1 MDLENTLYKLL
12 YDVKIETPAR
22 SILESICQ
30 QTQKDIA
37 LTDRQYAL
45 VVEKLKP
52 FESELD
58 GVLIEHIP
66 TRMPLRSIDRQ
77 KYIKIVDHQEAS
89 GNEYISKYLSESFKQ
104 NWKWIKVRFPF
115 AKKDIVKIQSLNI
128 SSKEYIHHRGSHEH
142 FYKLTPINAFK
153 VVEALKLRNFEVD
166 NALIEYVSKVKDIL
180 TAELKYN
187 SSFENVIKRMDAS
200 EQEYIHSLTPL
211 QQADRSIRYGYS
223 INKGDVFNL
232 TEMIAYRTDAAVPAD
247 PEIWSINDI
256 ANSINTL
263 GRFPLII
270 TVDEDEC
277 YHQLVEIHQAFVPYV
292 DDSLQSVMFRADS
305 NDIKNT
311 EMNAYVKNQKLNN
324 WVDNNTKIVYIK
336 KNKLPKPLL
345 SSSFLPICC
354 LSKSSIRPHNNVKS
368 YVDMNCDCIIYNDN
382 HVGLFRSYA
391 SGKL

>member
-1 MDLENTLYKLL
+1 MNLENVLHKLL

-58 GVLIEHIP
+58 DVLIEHIP

-77 KYIKIVDHQEAS
+77 KYIKIVDHQETAARR
-89 GNEYISKYLSESFKQ
+89 EIFKQ
-104 NWKWIKVRFPF
+104 DCKWIKVRFPF

-128 SSKEYIHHRGSHEH
+128 SSKEYYHVRGSHEH
-142 FYKLTPINAFK
+142 FYKLTPTNAFK
-153 VVEALKLRNFEVD
+153 VVEALKLRNFEID
-166 NALIEYVSKVKDIL
+166 NVLIEYVSKVKDIL

-187 SSFENVIKRMDAS
+187 SSFENVTKRMDVA

-211 QQADRSIRYGYS
+211 QQVDRSIRYGYS
-223 INKGDVFNL
+223 INKGDAFNL

-247 PEIWSINDI
+247 PAMWSINDI
-256 ANSINTL
+256 ASSINTL
-263 GRFPLII
+263 DRFPLIV
-270 TVDEDEC
+270 TVDEDDC
-277 YHQLVEIHQAFVPYV
+277 YRQLTEIHQAFLPYV
-292 DDSLQSVMFRADS
+292 NDELQSVMFRVDS
-305 NDIKNT
+305 NDIQNHQL
-311 EMNAYVKNQKLNN
+311 NAYVKNQKLNN
-324 WVDNNTKIVYIK
+324 WVDNRTKIVYIK
-336 KNKLPKPLL
+336 KKKLPKPLL

-354 LSKSSIRPHNNVKS
+354 
-368 YVDMNCDCIIYNDN
+368 
-382 HVGLFRSYA
+382 
-391 SGKL
+391 

>member
-1 MDLENTLYKLL
+1 MNLENVLHKLL

-58 GVLIEHIP
+58 DVLIEHIP

-77 KYIKIVDHQEAS
+77 KYIKIVDHQETAARR
-89 GNEYISKYLSESFKQ
+89 EIFKQ
-104 NWKWIKVRFPF
+104 DCKWIKVRFPF

-128 SSKEYIHHRGSHEH
+128 SSKEYYHVRGSHEH
-142 FYKLTPINAFK
+142 FYKLTPTNAFK
-153 VVEALKLRNFEVD
+153 VVEALKLRNFEID
-166 NALIEYVSKVKDIL
+166 NVLIEYVSKVKDIL
-180 TAELKYN
+180 TTELKYN
-187 SSFENVIKRMDAS
+187 SSFENVTKRMDVA

-211 QQADRSIRYGYS
+211 QQVDRSIRYGYS
-223 INKGDVFNL
+223 INKGDAFNL

-247 PEIWSINDI
+247 PAMWSINDI
-256 ANSINTL
+256 ASSINTL
-263 GRFPLII
+263 DRFPLIV
-270 TVDEDEC
+270 TVDEDDC
-277 YHQLVEIHQAFVPYV
+277 YRQLTEIHQAFLPYV
-292 DDSLQSVMFRADS
+292 NDELQSVMFRVDS
-305 NDIKNT
+305 NDIQNHQL
-311 EMNAYVKNQKLNN
+311 NAYVKNQKLNN
-324 WVDNNTKIVYIK
+324 WVDNRTKIVYIK

-354 LSKSSIRPHNNVKS
+354 LSKSSIRSHNNVKS
-368 YVDMNCDCIIYNDN
+368 YVEINCDCIIYNDN

>member
-1 MDLENTLYKLL
+1 MNLENVLHKLL

-58 GVLIEHIP
+58 DVLIEHIP

-77 KYIKIVDHQEAS
+77 KYIKIVDHQETAARR
-89 GNEYISKYLSESFKQ
+89 EIFKQ
-104 NWKWIKVRFPF
+104 DCKWIKVRFPF

-128 SSKEYIHHRGSHEH
+128 SSKEYYHVRGSHEH
-142 FYKLTPINAFK
+142 FYKLTPTNAFK
-153 VVEALKLRNFEVD
+153 VVEALKLRNFEID
-166 NALIEYVSKVKDIL
+166 NVLIEYVSKVKDIL

-187 SSFENVIKRMDAS
+187 SSFENVTKRMDVA

-211 QQADRSIRYGYS
+211 QQVDRSIRYGYS
-223 INKGDVFNL
+223 INKGDAFNL

-247 PEIWSINDI
+247 PAMWSINDI
-256 ANSINTL
+256 ASSINTL
-263 GRFPLII
+263 DRFPLIV
-270 TVDEDEC
+270 TVDEDDC
-277 YHQLVEIHQAFVPYV
+277 YRQLTEIHQAFLPYV
-292 DDSLQSVMFRADS
+292 NDELQSVMFRVDS
-305 NDIKNT
+305 NDIQNHQL
-311 EMNAYVKNQKLNN
+311 NAYVKNQKLNN
-324 WVDNNTKIVYIK
+324 WVDNRTKIVYIK

-354 LSKSSIRPHNNVKS
+354 LSKSSIRSHNNVKS
-368 YVDMNCDCIIYNDN
+368 YVEINCDCIIYNDN

>member
-1 MDLENTLYKLL
+1 MNLENVLHKLL

-58 GVLIEHIP
+58 DVLIEHIP

-77 KYIKIVDHQEAS
+77 KYIKIVDHQETAARR
-89 GNEYISKYLSESFKQ
+89 EIFKQ
-104 NWKWIKVRFPF
+104 DCKWIKVRFPF

-128 SSKEYIHHRGSHEH
+128 SSKEYYHVRGSHEH
-142 FYKLTPINAFK
+142 FYKLTPTNAFK
-153 VVEALKLRNFEVD
+153 VVEALKLRNFEID
-166 NALIEYVSKVKDIL
+166 NVLIEYVSKVKDIL

-187 SSFENVIKRMDAS
+187 SSFENVTKRMDVA

-211 QQADRSIRYGYS
+211 QQVDRSIRYGYS
-223 INKGDVFNL
+223 INKGDAFNL

-247 PEIWSINDI
+247 PAMWSINDI
-256 ANSINTL
+256 ASSINTL
-263 GRFPLII
+263 DRFPLIV
-270 TVDEDEC
+270 TVDEDDC
-277 YHQLVEIHQAFVPYV
+277 YRQLTEIHQAFLPYV
-292 DDSLQSVMFRADS
+292 NDELQSVMFRVDS
-305 NDIKNT
+305 NDIQNHQL
-311 EMNAYVKNQKLNN
+311 NAYVKNQKLNN
-324 WVDNNTKIVYIK
+324 WVDNRTKIVYIK
-336 KNKLPKPLL
+336 KKKLPKPLL

-354 LSKSSIRPHNNVKS
+354 LSKSSIRSHNNVKS
-368 YVDMNCDCIIYNDN
+368 YVEINCDCIIYNDN

>member
-1 MDLENTLYKLL
+1 MNLENVLHKLL

-58 GVLIEHIP
+58 NVLIEHIP

-77 KYIKIVDHQEAS
+77 KYIKIVDHQETAARR
-89 GNEYISKYLSESFKQ
+89 EIFKQ
-104 NWKWIKVRFPF
+104 DCKWIKVRFPF

-128 SSKEYIHHRGSHEH
+128 SSKEYYHVRGSHEH
-142 FYKLTPINAFK
+142 FYKLTPTNAFK
-153 VVEALKLRNFEVD
+153 VVEALKLRNFEID
-166 NALIEYVSKVKDIL
+166 NVLIEYVSKVKDIL
-180 TAELKYN
+180 TTELKYN
-187 SSFENVIKRMDAS
+187 SSFENVIKRMDAA

-223 INKGDVFNL
+223 INKGDAFNL

-247 PEIWSINDI
+247 PAMWSINDI
-256 ANSINTL
+256 ASSINTL
-263 GRFPLII
+263 DRFPLIV
-270 TVDEDEC
+270 TVDEDDC
-277 YHQLVEIHQAFVPYV
+277 YRQLTEIHQAFLPYV
-292 DDSLQSVMFRADS
+292 NDELQSVMFRVDS
-305 NDIKNT
+305 NDIQNHQL
-311 EMNAYVKNQKLNN
+311 NAYVKNQKLNN
-324 WVDNNTKIVYIK
+324 WVDNRTKIVYIK

-354 LSKSSIRPHNNVKS
+354 LSKSSIRSHNNVKS
-368 YVDMNCDCIIYNDN
+368 YVEINCDCIIYNDN

>member
-1 MDLENTLYKLL
+1 MNLENVLHKLL

-58 GVLIEHIP
+58 DVLIEHIP

-77 KYIKIVDHQEAS
+77 KYIKIVDHQETAARR
-89 GNEYISKYLSESFKQ
+89 EIFKQ
-104 NWKWIKVRFPF
+104 DCKWIKVRFPF

-128 SSKEYIHHRGSHEH
+128 SSKEYYHVRGSHEH
-142 FYKLTPINAFK
+142 FYKLTPTNAFK
-153 VVEALKLRNFEVD
+153 VVEALKLRNFEID
-166 NALIEYVSKVKDIL
+166 NVLIEYVSKVKNIL
-180 TAELKYN
+180 TTELKYN
-187 SSFENVIKRMDAS
+187 SSFENVTKRMDVA

-211 QQADRSIRYGYS
+211 QQVDRSIRYGYS
-223 INKGDVFNL
+223 INKGDAFNL

-247 PEIWSINDI
+247 PAMWSINDI
-256 ANSINTL
+256 ASSINTL
-263 GRFPLII
+263 DRFPLIV
-270 TVDEDEC
+270 TVDEDDC
-277 YHQLVEIHQAFVPYV
+277 YRQLTEIHQAFLPYV
-292 DDSLQSVMFRADS
+292 NDELQSVMFRVDS
-305 NDIKNT
+305 NDIQNHQL
-311 EMNAYVKNQKLNN
+311 NAYVKNQKLNN
-324 WVDNNTKIVYIK
+324 WVDNRTKIVYIK

-354 LSKSSIRPHNNVKS
+354 LSKSSIRSHNNVKS
-368 YVDMNCDCIIYNDN
+368 YVEINCDCIIYNDN

>member
-1 MDLENTLYKLL
+1 MNLENVLHKLL

-58 GVLIEHIP
+58 DVLIEHIP

-77 KYIKIVDHQEAS
+77 KYIKIVDHQETAARR
-89 GNEYISKYLSESFKQ
+89 EIFKQ
-104 NWKWIKVRFPF
+104 DCKWIKVRFPF

-128 SSKEYIHHRGSHEH
+128 SSKEYYHVRGSHEH
-142 FYKLTPINAFK
+142 FYKLTPTNAFK
-153 VVEALKLRNFEVD
+153 VVEALKLRNFEID
-166 NALIEYVSKVKDIL
+166 NVLIEYVSKVKDIL

-187 SSFENVIKRMDAS
+187 SSFENVTKRMDVA

-211 QQADRSIRYGYS
+211 QQVDRSIRYGYS
-223 INKGDVFNL
+223 INKGDAFNL

-247 PEIWSINDI
+247 PAIWSINDI
-256 ANSINTL
+256 ASSINTL
-263 GRFPLII
+263 DRFPLIV
-270 TVDEDEC
+270 TVDEDDC
-277 YHQLVEIHQAFVPYV
+277 YRQLTEIHQAFLPYV
-292 DDSLQSVMFRADS
+292 NDELQSVMFRVDS
-305 NDIKNT
+305 NDIQNHQL
-311 EMNAYVKNQKLNN
+311 NAYVKNQKLNN
-324 WVDNNTKIVYIK
+324 WVDNRTKIVYIK

-354 LSKSSIRPHNNVKS
+354 LSKSSIRSHNNVKS
-368 YVDMNCDCIIYNDN
+368 YVEINCDCIIYNDN

>member
-1 MDLENTLYKLL
+1 MNLENVLHKLL

-58 GVLIEHIP
+58 DVLIEHIP

-77 KYIKIVDHQEAS
+77 KYIKIVDHQETAARR
-89 GNEYISKYLSESFKQ
+89 EIFKQ
-104 NWKWIKVRFPF
+104 DCKWIKVRFPF

-128 SSKEYIHHRGSHEH
+128 SSKEYYHVRGSHEH
-142 FYKLTPINAFK
+142 FYKLTPTNAFK
-153 VVEALKLRNFEVD
+153 VVEALKLRNFEID
-166 NALIEYVSKVKDIL
+166 NVLIEYVSKVKDIL
-180 TAELKYN
+180 TTELKYN
-187 SSFENVIKRMDAS
+187 SSFENVIKRMDAA

-223 INKGDVFNL
+223 INKGDAFNL

-247 PEIWSINDI
+247 PAMWSINDI
-256 ANSINTL
+256 ASSINTL
-263 GRFPLII
+263 DRFPLIV
-270 TVDEDEC
+270 TVDEDDC
-277 YHQLVEIHQAFVPYV
+277 YRQLTEIHQAFLPYV
-292 DDSLQSVMFRADS
+292 NDELQSVMFRVDS
-305 NDIKNT
+305 NDIQNHQL
-311 EMNAYVKNQKLNN
+311 NAYVKNQKLNN
-324 WVDNNTKIVYIK
+324 WVDNRTKIVYIK

-354 LSKSSIRPHNNVKS
+354 LSKSSIRSHNNVKS
-368 YVDMNCDCIIYNDN
+368 YVEINCDCIIYNDN

>member
-1 MDLENTLYKLL
+1 MNLENVLHKLL

-58 GVLIEHIP
+58 NVLIEHIP

-77 KYIKIVDHQEAS
+77 KYIKIVDHQETAARR
-89 GNEYISKYLSESFKQ
+89 EIFKQ
-104 NWKWIKVRFPF
+104 DCKWIKVRFPF

-128 SSKEYIHHRGSHEH
+128 SSKEYYHVRGSHEH
-142 FYKLTPINAFK
+142 FYKLTPTNAFK
-153 VVEALKLRNFEVD
+153 VVEALKLRNFEID
-166 NALIEYVSKVKDIL
+166 NVLIEYVSKVKDIL
-180 TAELKYN
+180 TTELKYN
-187 SSFENVIKRMDAS
+187 SSFENVIKRMDAA

-223 INKGDVFNL
+223 INKGDAFNL
-232 TEMIAYRTDAAVPAD
+232 TEMIAYRTDAAIPAD
-247 PEIWSINDI
+247 PAMWSINDI
-256 ANSINTL
+256 ASSINTL
-263 GRFPLII
+263 DRFPLIV
-270 TVDEDEC
+270 TVDEDDC
-277 YHQLVEIHQAFVPYV
+277 YRQLTEIHQAFLPYV
-292 DDSLQSVMFRADS
+292 NDELQSVMFRVDS
-305 NDIKNT
+305 NDIQNHQL
-311 EMNAYVKNQKLNN
+311 NAYVKNQKLNN
-324 WVDNNTKIVYIK
+324 WVDNRTKIVYIK

-354 LSKSSIRPHNNVKS
+354 LSKSSIRSHNNVKS
-368 YVDMNCDCIIYNDN
+368 YVEINCDCIIYNDN

>member
-1 MDLENTLYKLL
+1 MNLENVLHKLL

-58 GVLIEHIP
+58 DVLIEHIP

-77 KYIKIVDHQEAS
+77 KYIKIVDHQETAARR
-89 GNEYISKYLSESFKQ
+89 EIFKQ
-104 NWKWIKVRFPF
+104 DCKWIKVRFPF

-128 SSKEYIHHRGSHEH
+128 SSKEYYHVRGSHEH
-142 FYKLTPINAFK
+142 FYKLTPTNAFK
-153 VVEALKLRNFEVD
+153 VVEALKLRNFEID
-166 NALIEYVSKVKDIL
+166 NVLIEYVSKVKDIL

-187 SSFENVIKRMDAS
+187 SSFENVTKRMDAA

-211 QQADRSIRYGYS
+211 QQVDRSIRYGYS
-223 INKGDVFNL
+223 INKGDAFNL

-247 PEIWSINDI
+247 PAMWSINDI
-256 ANSINTL
+256 ASSINTL
-263 GRFPLII
+263 DRFPLIV
-270 TVDEDEC
+270 TVDEDDC
-277 YHQLVEIHQAFVPYV
+277 YRQLTEIHQAFLPYV
-292 DDSLQSVMFRADS
+292 NDELQSVMFRVDS
-305 NDIKNT
+305 NDIQNHQL
-311 EMNAYVKNQKLNN
+311 NAYVKNQKLNN
-324 WVDNNTKIVYIK
+324 WVDNRTKIVYIK

-354 LSKSSIRPHNNVKS
+354 LSKSSIRSHNNVKS
-368 YVDMNCDCIIYNDN
+368 YVEINCDCIIYNDN

>member
-1 MDLENTLYKLL
+1 MNLENVLHKLL

-58 GVLIEHIP
+58 DVLIEHIP
-66 TRMPLRSIDRQ
+66 TRMPLRTIDRQ
-77 KYIKIVDHQEAS
+77 KYIKIVDHQETAARR
-89 GNEYISKYLSESFKQ
+89 EIFKQ
-104 NWKWIKVRFPF
+104 DCKWIKVRFPF

-128 SSKEYIHHRGSHEH
+128 SSKEYYHVRGSHEH
-142 FYKLTPINAFK
+142 FYKLTPTNAFK
-153 VVEALKLRNFEVD
+153 VVEALKLRNFEID
-166 NALIEYVSKVKDIL
+166 NVLIEYVSKVKDIL

-187 SSFENVIKRMDAS
+187 SSFENVTKRMDVA

-211 QQADRSIRYGYS
+211 QQVDRSIRYGYS
-223 INKGDVFNL
+223 INKGDAFNL

-247 PEIWSINDI
+247 PAMWSINDI
-256 ANSINTL
+256 ASSINTL
-263 GRFPLII
+263 DRFPLIV
-270 TVDEDEC
+270 TVDEDDC
-277 YHQLVEIHQAFVPYV
+277 YRQLTEIHQAFLPYV
-292 DDSLQSVMFRADS
+292 NDELQSVMFRVDS
-305 NDIKNT
+305 NDIQNHQL
-311 EMNAYVKNQKLNN
+311 NAYVKNQKLNN
-324 WVDNNTKIVYIK
+324 WVDNRTKIVYIK

-354 LSKSSIRPHNNVKS
+354 LSKSSIRSHNNVKS
-368 YVDMNCDCIIYNDN
+368 YVEINCDCIIYNDN

>member
-1 MDLENTLYKLL
+1 MNLENVLHKLL

-58 GVLIEHIP
+58 NVLIEHIP

-77 KYIKIVDHQEAS
+77 KYIKIVDHQETAARR
-89 GNEYISKYLSESFKQ
+89 EIFKQ
-104 NWKWIKVRFPF
+104 DCKWIKVRFPF

-128 SSKEYIHHRGSHEH
+128 SSKEYYHVRGSHEH
-142 FYKLTPINAFK
+142 FYKLTPTNAFK
-153 VVEALKLRNFEVD
+153 VVEALKLRNFEID
-166 NALIEYVSKVKDIL
+166 NVLIEYVSKVKDIL

-187 SSFENVIKRMDAS
+187 SSFENVIKRMDAA

-211 QQADRSIRYGYS
+211 QQVDRSIRYGYS
-223 INKGDVFNL
+223 INKSDAFNL
-232 TEMIAYRTDAAVPAD
+232 TEMIAYRTDAAIPAD
-247 PEIWSINDI
+247 PAMWSINDI
-256 ANSINTL
+256 ASSINTL
-263 GRFPLII
+263 DRFPLIV
-270 TVDEDEC
+270 TVDEDDC
-277 YHQLVEIHQAFVPYV
+277 YRQLVEIHQAFLPYV
-292 DDSLQSVMFRADS
+292 NDELQSVMFRVDS
-305 NDIKNT
+305 NDIQNHQL
-311 EMNAYVKNQKLNN
+311 NAYVKNQKLNN
-324 WVDNNTKIVYIK
+324 WVDNRTKIVYIK

-354 LSKSSIRPHNNVKS
+354 LSKSSIRSHNNVKS
-368 YVDMNCDCIIYNDN
+368 YVEINCDCIIYNDN